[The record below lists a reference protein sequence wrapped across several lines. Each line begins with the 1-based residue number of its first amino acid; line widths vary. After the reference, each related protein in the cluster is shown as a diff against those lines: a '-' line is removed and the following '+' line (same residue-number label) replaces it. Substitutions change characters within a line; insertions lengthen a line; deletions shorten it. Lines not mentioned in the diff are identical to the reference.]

1 MLKQQQQPEDYVIVT
16 GEQPSVR
23 EFVEAATGE
32 VGIELRREGSGVD
45 EKGYDPGGRYKL
57 AVDLRYFR
65 PTEVETL
72 LGDPSKAREKLD
84 WRPRVGLRE
93 LVAEMAREDFKAAA
107 RDALVERHGYRPM
120 IIMNR
125 AADPARSEG
134 ERRT

>member
-1 MLKQQQQPEDYVIVT
+1 MLQQQQPEDYVIVT

-57 AVDLRYFR
+57 AVDLRYFC

-72 LGDPSKAREKLD
+72 LGDPSKAREKLALAAPGRFSGAGGGNGAGGFQGRRAGCAGRAS
-84 WRPRVGLRE
+84 WLLGL
-93 LVAEMAREDFKAAA
+93 
-107 RDALVERHGYRPM
+107 
-120 IIMNR
+120 
-125 AADPARSEG
+125 
-134 ERRT
+134 